1 MTERVLIIG
10 AGQVGRGL
18 YRAFRATSGVD
29 VLGLHGRRPSG
40 FTTSYGGLPTTIA
53 DANTIIVA
61 VREDQIDDVL
71 SALINERGA
80 GSRGR
85 LASGTVV
92 VHTSGSA
99 EPQLL
104 PTLQDVGLSGGTF
117 HPLVPFAKPDR
128 SAELLKHAWI
138 GIDGDDQARATSRRL
153 AGHLGART
161 LEIPAGSK
169 AVYHAA
175 AVMSSN
181 FPVVLASLAS
191 ELLAGLGIP
200 ERSAQQAV
208 HSLMEGAVSNIG
220 ETPPDEALTGP
231 VARGD
236 GETVLRHLGAL
247 RNHAEARAVYKR
259 LSLAA
264 IEMAARQGVDS
275 SRLESIRKILL
286 LR

>member
-18 YRAFRATSGVD
+18 FRAFRDASGVD
-29 VLGLHGRRPSG
+29 VLGLHGHRPSG
-40 FTTSYGGLPTTIA
+40 FATSSGAMPSAIA
-53 DANTIIVA
+53 DANAIVVA
-61 VREDQIDDVL
+61 VRENQLDDVL
-71 SALINERGA
+71 SELLGERGK
-80 GSRGR
+80 GGRGR
-85 LASGTVV
+85 LASGTVI

-99 EPQLL
+99 EPPLL
-104 PTLQDVGLSGGTF
+104 TGLSDMGLSGGTF
-117 HPLVPFAKPDR
+117 HPLVPFANPDR
-128 SAELLKHAWI
+128 APELLKRAWI
-138 GIDGDDQARATSRRL
+138 GIDGDAQARATSKRL

-161 LEIPAGSK
+161 LDIPPGNK

-191 ELLAGLGIP
+191 DLLAGLGIP

-208 HSLMEGAVSNIG
+208 HSLMDAAVSNVG
-220 ETPPDEALTGP
+220 DTPPDQALTGP
-231 VARGD
+231 VVRGD
-236 GETVLRHLGAL
+236 SDTVMRHLAALRH
-247 RNHAEARAVYKR
+247 HPEARAVYKR

-264 IEMAARQGVDS
+264 IDIAAGRGVDAAR
-275 SRLESIRKILL
+275 LEELRKMLL